1 MNELL
6 KKLTGKNK
14 NDYESAAYHLVNDCD
29 TELFKELV
37 ENDGFLFDFVK
48 NNAAQRI
55 ANEINETNYMN
66 LTGFLKYYSPSYED
80 VIVSAFVKYA
90 NEDLTDFLLDKF

>member
-66 LTGFLKYYSPSYED
+66 LSGFL
-80 VIVSAFVKYA
+80 
-90 NEDLTDFLLDKF
+90 